1 MHLIRYY
8 PYYSLFVY
16 VFALSSLL
24 TSSVALYT
32 MYHIQCSGKFV
43 QGSIFTDGLSLQFC
57 GLNFLQMRASC
68 PLCAVQS
75 SIFWGLNFLLLVI
88 CENHENWT
96 PWKFPAIQCFYRLSL
111 VQLTKLKVGIA
122 WADVVEGA
130 HESFKNESYAHGI
143 VDSKELRHSM
153 GL

>member
-1 MHLIRYY
+1 MSVII
-8 PYYSLFVY
+8 PTTFPP
-16 VFALSSLL
+16 SLL
-24 TSSVALYT
+24 ISSIYSVAFYT
-32 MYHIQCSGKFV
+32 MY
-43 QGSIFTDGLSLQFC
+43 
-57 GLNFLQMRASC
+57 M
-68 PLCAVQS
+68 
-75 SIFWGLNFLLLVI
+75 
-88 CENHENWT
+88 
-96 PWKFPAIQCFYRLSL
+96 YRLSL